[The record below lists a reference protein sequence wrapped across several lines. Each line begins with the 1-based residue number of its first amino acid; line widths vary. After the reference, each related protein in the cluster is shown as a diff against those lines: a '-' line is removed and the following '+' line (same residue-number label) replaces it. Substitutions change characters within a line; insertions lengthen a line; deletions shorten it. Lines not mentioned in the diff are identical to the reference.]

1 MWTQFD
7 CSCVGRS
14 APALGQHQTTVVLQ
28 YMDMEKGRCN
38 MCENLSP
45 ALGSTH
51 IHSAITK
58 RLSNQ
63 HYQKSPLPT
72 FANEKYPVIRVPERA
87 SIFTLHILFE
97 RRRLVSVLS
106 QCQESSNRL
115 RSGNSW
121 YIGSSFYYYFCTF
134 SERQEN
140 RTRND
145 GRGNYGVW
153 HLSYVHVIL

>member
-1 MWTQFD
+1 MKTWTQFD

-14 APALGQHQTTVVLQ
+14 PPALGQHQTTVVLREK
-28 YMDMEKGRCN
+28 DMEKGRCN

-51 IHSAITK
+51 IHPAITK

-72 FANEKYPVIRVPERA
+72 FANGKCPSMRVQERT

-97 RRRLVSVLS
+97 RRHFVSMPISLARETADTLGAYIIIISVLS
-106 QCQESSNRL
+106 PRNNKFVRRTTSSE
-115 RSGNSW
+115 
-121 YIGSSFYYYFCTF
+121 IM
-134 SERQEN
+134 
-140 RTRND
+140 
-145 GRGNYGVW
+145 V
-153 HLSYVHVIL
+153 